1 MNLILGIGL
10 WIGIGIF
17 ALLVVIFAI
26 IFALVPVKVW
36 IKAMLSGA
44 YIPTYKLVGMKLR
57 NSNVPLIVK
66 SYISAKKAGVKLS
79 INDLETHFMAGGNV
93 DKVVDALIVA
103 QGAKINLTVETARA
117 IDLANRDIL
126 QAVQNCVTPVVITS
140 PPISAVACDG
150 IELIVKVRIT
160 LQSNIEKLIG
170 GVLEDTILAR
180 VGEGV
185 VTVVGSAKNHQI
197 ILENPDSISK
207 AILDKGLDGD
217 TAFDILSI
225 DVADIDIGRNVG
237 AKLQAER
244 AEADVQIA
252 NARAEERRAMA
263 IAVEQEMKARTQE
276 MKAKLVSAET
286 EVPKAIS
293 MAFKSGNLGVMDYYR
308 MQNVQADTRLRNS
321 ISNSGGDE

>member
-1 MNLILGIGL
+1 MNLILGVGL
-10 WIGIGIF
+10 WIGIGVF
-17 ALLVVIFAI
+17 AVLVIFFAVM
-26 IFALVPVKVW
+26 FALVPMKVW
-36 IKAMLSGA
+36 VKALLSGA

-66 SYISAKKAGVKLS
+66 SYISARKAGVKLS

-93 DKVVDALIVA
+93 DKVVEALIVA
-103 QGAKINLTVETARA
+103 HGAKINLTIDTAKA

-126 QAVQNCVTPVVITS
+126 QAVQNCVTPVVITT

-150 IELIVKVRIT
+150 IELIVKIRIT

-207 AILDKGLDGD
+207 AMLDKGLDSD

-225 DVADIDIGRNVG
+225 DVADVDIGRNVG

-286 EVPKAIS
+286 EVPRAIS

-308 MQNVQADTRLRNS
+308 MQNIQADTKLRNS